1 MNLMLFRGLASR
13 LLLSKRKVKEEPPAV
28 ISATEPTA
36 ITAADSGNTYSLDSE
51 TARIV
56 LPYSGT
62 LTTGWTIKVQCTVV
76 NKDIRCAGGDLGLGV
91 IMMGSEQFDG
101 LILGS
106 LGATVL
112 LEFDGYF
119 LASISGT
126 VTGYWD

>member
-1 MNLMLFRGLASR
+1 MHMLFLRSS
-13 LLLSKRKVKEEPPAV
+13 LLLLRRKNGSETPHV
-28 ISATEPTA
+28 ISVTGPLALTD
-36 ITAADSGNTYSLDSE
+36 ADSGNTYSLDSE

-62 LTTGWTIKVQCTVV
+62 LTTGWTINVQCTVA

-91 IMMGSEQFDG
+91 IMMGGEQYDG

-106 LGATVL
+106 LDATVL

-126 VTGYWD
+126 VTGYLD

>member
-1 MNLMLFRGLASR
+1 MHMLFMRSS
-13 LLLSKRKVKEEPPAV
+13 LLLLRRRNGSEPAPHV
-28 ISATEPTA
+28 ISVTEPTA

-62 LTTGWTIKVQCTVV
+62 LTTGWTINVQCTVA

-91 IMMGSEQFDG
+91 IMMGGEQYDG

-106 LGATVL
+106 LDATVL

-119 LASISGT
+119 LASIGGT
-126 VTGYWD
+126 VTGYLD